1 MLTWGMVY
9 ALPPSSASSCAG
21 YHRKVHRVHWPAVFA
36 AAIIIG
42 WMHSHTDEVPVILGL
57 VLLLSAI
64 LGLVFP
70 SRPWLTAII
79 LGLPPFF
86 VEILVHLGLIHA
98 PYPAAKS
105 IPWAALL
112 ALVPAFGGTLFGSAI
127 RHLNRQQNHA
137 R

>member
-1 MLTWGMVY
+1 MKR
-9 ALPPSSASSCAG
+9 AQ
-21 YHRKVHRVHWPAVFA
+21 WPCVFA

-42 WMHSHTDEVPVILGL
+42 WTHSRTDEVPVVLGL

-70 SRPWLTAII
+70 SRPWLTGLII
-79 LGLPPFF
+79 GLPPFF
-86 VEILVHLGLIHA
+86 VELLVHFHVIHA
-98 PYPAAKS
+98 PWPAS
-105 IPWAALL
+105 EGLPWPALL
-112 ALVPAFGGTLFGSAI
+112 GLVPGLGGSLFGSAI